1 MIRKKLFGAIFL
13 ALASYLN
20 VLFAILAPMS
30 VINEDANHVSLF
42 AGNGNK
48 DGLFTVLLRDYGNEA
63 AAVCMNRLAKLR

>member
-1 MIRKKLFGAIFL
+1 
-13 ALASYLN
+13 
-20 VLFAILAPMS
+20 MS